1 MPLTNACP
9 SKEVLQRFAI
19 GQLSPVEVE
28 RLAQHVQRC
37 SPCLAFLH
45 QVSTPDAV
53 VEATKLTD
61 NAVLVNDD
69 LPSSE
74 PLDGPHP
81 EDPLKEMLRNWRDQ
95 FEQGHDVSAAELC
108 GDRPDLVPT
117 LEREIANLK
126 SIRTP
131 RSEDTLLTSPTSQS
145 GEAPA
150 PFTGSRYRPLRF
162 HAAGGLGEV
171 FLAQDE
177 ELGRQVALKRIKGW
191 AAGHNECRD
200 RFVAEAEIAGRL
212 EHPGIVPVYGMG
224 TDTAGRPFYAMRF
237 IQGTSLSEPIVAY
250 HAGGAAS
257 PSGLRELLQHLVA
270 VCNAVAYAHSR
281 GVIHRDLKPANV
293 MLGKFGETL
302 VVDWGLAKVVGQQKD
317 HASPGEETLLP
328 PPGEAGQTIAGQA
341 MGTPAYMSPE
351 QAGGLWD
358 EVGPASDIFSL
369 GAILYQML
377 TGRPPYRGPHALES
391 ARLGHYE
398 PPRQL
403 DRRISPA
410 LEAVC
415 LKALAAVPVERYA
428 TALELAKDLEHWLAD
443 EPVSC
448 YRDPLSTR
456 LGRLAR
462 RRRTLV
468 TSGGVAVLLVAV
480 SGVAG
485 LFLHQRA
492 EFERERQRSEHRL
505 QIRTAAQADLNLA
518 LVEAHNGRFAGAEQI
533 LAKAAGTLRGEPE
546 LADIRAHIEAS
557 RDRLGRLY
565 AFYRA
570 LGQAEA
576 VAAQVPD
583 TAYSRSDDVVITSCE
598 AALKGL
604 GIVPGALQWWDH
616 LPAEELLPRQRE
628 QLREDAA
635 IALSLLALWRVKQGV
650 MKFDSLFALPLK
662 RPASPEAKNAYLLAR
677 EYLRLVQACC
687 EAFHQRRS
695 AASDSMDYFCRWR
708 LGEPLPQQPLRLQPV
723 NSTEAY
729 FLGIAHCF
737 ISGIELLPLG
747 GMLRNTV
754 SPEFLRLTALDFEA
768 PLPTAERLLRTA
780 ADLDPEHYWAHF
792 WLGQCLIGRKQ
803 YLGAAQACNTCV
815 ALRPD
820 YACGYTWR
828 GTALLLEARRLQE
841 QASRDGL
848 PAPLNRQEWWFGQVA
863 RPPLH
868 LGDALLNVSLFA
880 AAHTQHQRTLT
891 VNRSR
896 DEVLARCLKGLDEGL
911 KRLPDDPGIHF
922 YRAACLTHMGRLKE
936 AVTDYTL
943 CAELVACQR
952 QVGLEPV
959 EGLVG
964 VDAGVRNQA
973 DALCKADPNNPSL
986 QALLALA
993 CLGVGEKA
1001 DAARAAAAS
1010 LAKEP
1015 HNGPALAARGVMLLD
1030 QKKVAQAL
1038 ADLEAVPP
1046 KGVGETLAAFA
1057 KAQAYEKAG
1066 DWGKA
1071 QQQYDHLLTGT
1082 GPVERSGAVAGWLQL
1097 EAHLG
1102 RARAAKALDQ
1112 SDGARRALADAW
1124 AIDPQAAQK
1133 LEIALFS
1140 QQP

>member
-1 MPLTNACP
+1 MKPAGDAAPLHDDP
-9 SKEVLQRFAI
+9 L
-19 GQLSPVEVE
+19 
-28 RLAQHVQRC
+28 RLALIEQ
-37 SPCLAFLH
+37 
-45 QVSTPDAV
+45 
-53 VEATKLTD
+53 
-61 NAVLVNDD
+61 
-69 LPSSE
+69 
-74 PLDGPHP
+74 LDRLHP

-95 FEQGHDVSAAELC
+95 FEQGRDVSAAELC
-108 GDRPDLVPT
+108 RDRPDLVSI
-117 LEREIANLK
+117 LEREIAKLK
-126 SIRTP
+126 SVRTP
-131 RSEDTLLTSPTSQS
+131 TTQNTLLTSPTSES
-145 GEAPA
+145 SEPPS

-191 AAGHNECRD
+191 AAGRDDCRD

-224 TDTAGRPFYAMRF
+224 TDTAGQPFYAMRF
-237 IQGTSLSEPIVAY
+237 IQGTSLQDPIEAY

-257 PSGLRELLQHLVA
+257 PSGLRELLQRLVA

-302 VVDWGLAKVVGQQKD
+302 VVDWGLAKVVGRQRD
-317 HASPGEETLLP
+317 HSSSGEDTLLP
-328 PPGEAGQTIAGQA
+328 PSGDEAGRTIAGQA

-351 QAGGLWD
+351 QAGGLWA

-369 GAILYQML
+369 GATLYHML
-377 TGRPPYRGPHALES
+377 TGRAAYRGPQALES
-391 ARLGHYE
+391 ARLARYE
-398 PPRQL
+398 PPCQL

-415 LKALAAVPVERYA
+415 LKALAAAPAERYA

-480 SGVAG
+480 SGVAV

-492 EFERERQRSEHRL
+492 AFERERQRSEHRL
-505 QIRTAAQADLNLA
+505 QIATAAQADLNLA
-518 LVEAHNGRFAGAEQI
+518 LVEAHRGRFAGAEQI
-533 LAKAAGTLRGEPE
+533 LAKAADTLRGEPE
-546 LADIRAHIEAS
+546 LAEIRARIEAP
-557 RDRLGRLY
+557 RNRLGRLY

-576 VAAQVPD
+576 VAAQVSD
-583 TAYSRSDDVVITSCE
+583 TTYSPSDDAVIASCA

-604 GIVPGALQWWDH
+604 GIVPGAPLWWDH
-616 LPAEELLPRQRE
+616 LPADELLPRQRE
-628 QLREDAA
+628 QLREDAVV
-635 IALSLLALWRVKQGV
+635 ALSLLALWRMKQGV
-650 MKFDSLFALPLK
+650 MKFDSLLALSLK
-662 RPASPEAKNAYLLAR
+662 RPASPEAKSAYLSAR
-677 EYLRLVQACC
+677 EDLRLVQACC
-687 EAFHQRRS
+687 EAIHHRRS
-695 AASDSMDYFCRWR
+695 AAADSMDYFCRWR
-708 LGEPLPQQPLRLQPV
+708 LGEPLPHQPLRLEPV
-723 NSTEAY
+723 NGTEAY

-737 ISGIELLPLG
+737 LGGSEFLPLG
-747 GMLRNTV
+747 GLVRNMIA
-754 SPEFLRLTALDFEA
+754 PEFLRLTALDFDT

-792 WLGQCLIGRKQ
+792 WLGQCLIARKE
-803 YLGAAQACNTCV
+803 YLDAAQACNTCV

-828 GTALLLEARRLQE
+828 GTALIREARRLQE

-848 PAPLNRQEWWFGQVA
+848 PSPLDRQEWWIGLVA

-880 AAHTQHQRTLT
+880 AGHTQRQRTLAA
-891 VNRSR
+891 NRSR
-896 DEVLARCLKGLDEGL
+896 DEVLARSLKGLDEGL
-911 KRLPDDPGIHF
+911 KRLPDEPGIHF
-922 YRAACLTHMGRLKE
+922 YRAICLAHMGRLKE
-936 AVTDYTL
+936 AGAEYTL

-952 QVGLEPV
+952 QVGLAPV

-964 VDAGVRNQA
+964 VDAGVRRTA
-973 DALCKADPNNPSL
+973 GVLSERDPNNPSL
-986 QALLALA
+986 QALVALA
-993 CLGVGEKA
+993 CLGVGENVE
-1001 DAARAAAAS
+1001 AARTAAAA

-1015 HNGPALAARGVMLLD
+1015 RNGPALAVRGVLLLG
-1030 QKKVAQAL
+1030 QQKVAEAL
-1038 ADLEAVPP
+1038 ADLEAVPA
-1046 KGVGETLAAFA
+1046 KGPGETLATFA
-1057 KAQAYEKAG
+1057 KAQAYAKAG

-1071 QQQYDHLLTGT
+1071 QQEYDRLLKGT
-1082 GPVERSGAVAGWLQL
+1082 GPVERSGTVAGWLQL

-1102 RARAAKALDQ
+1102 QARAAKALDQ
-1112 SDGARRALADAW
+1112 LDGARRALADAR
-1124 AIDPQAAQK
+1124 AIDPQAAQR
-1133 LEIALFS
+1133 LESILLS
-1140 QQP
+1140 EQP